1 MRIDQRK
8 TIGAVSALED
18 QRCIEEGYVAA
29 DQGRRKKATEQ
40 EALRAA
46 EQEAQ
51 DLRQREEEER
61 MRVAEAEAREA
72 ARLEEE
78 EAQKEAAR
86 AKAHAEEKARHV
98 LAANAALAA
107 ARKLVASS
115 STAPSAEGAA
125 LDAAQ
130 AKVSRIALKW
140 WLSREEVYWR
150 FWMEKVQVGCVGD
163 A

>member
-1 MRIDQRK
+1 MGSMS
-8 TIGAVSALED
+8 GAQLRVALAE
-18 QRCIEEGYVAA
+18 R
-29 DQGRRKKATEQ
+29 RRK
-40 EALRAA
+40 EAAEEMARAAAEEARRAA

-72 ARLEEE
+72 ARLQEE
-78 EAQKEAAR
+78 EAQKEAAW

-98 LAANAALAA
+98 LAANAALAS

-140 WLSREEVYWR
+140 WLSQRRGVLSFLDGEGTGRMCWGR
-150 FWMEKVQVGCVGD
+150 LKSG
-163 A
+163 